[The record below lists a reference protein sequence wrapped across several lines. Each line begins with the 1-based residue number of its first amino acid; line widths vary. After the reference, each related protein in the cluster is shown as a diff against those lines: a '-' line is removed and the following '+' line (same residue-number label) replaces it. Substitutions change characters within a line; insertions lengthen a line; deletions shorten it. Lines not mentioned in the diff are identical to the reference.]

1 MKGKSWGK
9 LPGSASEGYNQV
21 STRSAK
27 GKPSGKFV
35 AVGRSKEYVT
45 NVVGSHGG
53 KCSGK
58 FLGQTGQNSR
68 HGSKLMPERTS
79 GVSTGH
85 GGGQHKAGGGGG
97 YG

>member
-9 LPGSASEGYNQV
+9 LPGSASEGYNRV
-21 STRSAK
+21 SAESGRPK

-35 AVGRSKEYVT
+35 AVGRSKEYAT

-53 KCSGK
+53 KPSGK

-85 GGGQHKAGGGGG
+85 GGGQHKAGG
-97 YG
+97 